1 MFKFDIKNVR
11 TSCKIPSLLLILNI
25 LFYFE
30 HICVF
35 NIDFEHVNPVKNR
48 SALKIVLLMRTNTRG
63 HTIAQA
69 GSQAGFVSEWL
80 FENSGGH

>member
-1 MFKFDIKNVR
+1 M
-11 TSCKIPSLLLILNI
+11 PSLLLILNI

-30 HICVF
+30 HICPYVF

-48 SALKIVLLMRTNTRG
+48 SVLKIVLLMRTNTRG

-69 GSQAGFVSEWL
+69 GSQAGFVSESL